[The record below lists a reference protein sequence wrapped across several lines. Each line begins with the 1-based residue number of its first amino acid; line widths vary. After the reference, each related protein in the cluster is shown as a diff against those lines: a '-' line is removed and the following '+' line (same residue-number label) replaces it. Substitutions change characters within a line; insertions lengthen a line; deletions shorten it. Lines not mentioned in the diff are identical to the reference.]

1 MFYCGAFV
9 GGPGYGGMS
18 LDAIKQ
24 DQLTM
29 VTSIACTRENTRPIP
44 SAIDDLQELQTART
58 HFPAA
63 RRPDT
68 DPKRSLSRDAVPTFD
83 T

>member
-1 MFYCGAFV
+1 
-9 GGPGYGGMS
+9 MS
-18 LDAIKQ
+18 LDATKQ
-24 DQLTM
+24 DQLTT
-29 VTSIACTRENTRPIP
+29 VTSLACTRENSRPIP
-44 SAIDDLQELQTART
+44 GAIDDLQELQTALT

-68 DPKRSLSRDAVPTFD
+68 DPKRSLSRDAVPTLD